1 MKIDFPVNWSNEDE
15 YKSFALEPF
24 LRDTLHIPW
33 RSEVI
38 EINRPFECYGGN
50 YKIDYVIKVK
60 DFPLLAIEAEDKEE
74 EFDDGYEE
82 VTFKAKNYREGL
94 TTPLIMVAAGRKVE
108 LYEAKPSPTGIGII
122 FERMDKLLDWQELQE
137 YARRFISKPTV
148 VRESTTEQLKGI
160 FREIWHALERIKS
173 KERRFITL
181 SQIIIRHMKEAS
193 AREFF
198 VDLDLTQDE
207 QKAIRQTLNR
217 YDLHSEEGHRLA
229 YSYHEL
235 IEELGIYKGESMTL
249 PKRKGRKLKPRN
261 LARYLTPEHVIDF
274 MVKLAEPSAGDR
286 VIDLACGS
294 GGFLGGIIGSL
305 ADDKIRNDF
314 AQNRLYAMDID
325 YLCSLT
331 AETFVELLIPG
342 KQEHLKIF
350 QHNGLYSAR
359 VEDFEDDLSAEVQEG
374 TFDLVIG
381 NPPGNE
387 NYSGPKRHFDSVKRQ
402 LGLDVSRERYRDDV
416 LFLHRA
422 LQLAKD
428 DGKICLLFPDGFFTN
443 TALEEIREKL
453 AKNCTIQAI
462 ISIPRIFRDVSSKM
476 AVIYL
481 TKEPPPQNHKVFL
494 AAVELNKE
502 VNVES
507 ELNNIYEEYKGF
519 A

>member
-1 MKIDFPVNWSNEDE
+1 
-15 YKSFALEPF
+15 
-24 LRDTLHIPW
+24 
-33 RSEVI
+33 
-38 EINRPFECYGGN
+38 
-50 YKIDYVIKVK
+50 
-60 DFPLLAIEAEDKEE
+60 
-74 EFDDGYEE
+74 
-82 VTFKAKNYREGL
+82 
-94 TTPLIMVAAGRKVE
+94 
-108 LYEAKPSPTGIGII
+108 
-122 FERMDKLLDWQELQE
+122 MDKLLDWQELQE
-137 YARRFISKPTV
+137 YARQFISKPAV
-148 VRESTTEQLKGI
+148 VHESTTEQLKGI
-160 FREIWHALERIKS
+160 FLDIWHALTRISS
-173 KERRFITL
+173 KEHRFIAL
-181 SQIIIRHMKEAS
+181 SRIILRHMREVS
-193 AREFF
+193 ARELFKE
-198 VDLDLTQDE
+198 LDLTQDE

-249 PKRKGRKLKPRN
+249 PKRKGRKLKPRS
-261 LARYLTPEHVIDF
+261 LARYLTPEHVINF

-286 VIDLACGS
+286 VIDFACGS
-294 GGFLGGIIGSL
+294 GGFLGGVIGSL

-359 VEDFEDDLSAEVQEG
+359 VEDFEYDLSVEIQEG
-374 TFDLVIG
+374 SFDLVIG

-387 NYSGPKRHFDSVKRQ
+387 NYSGPKRHFDFVKQQ
-402 LGLDVSRERYRDDV
+402 LGLDVSHKRYRDDM

-428 DGKICLLFPDGFFTN
+428 GGKICLLFPDGFFTN
-443 TALEEIREKL
+443 IGLEEIREKL
-453 AKNCTIQAI
+453 AKNCTIKAI

-481 TKEPPPQNHKVFL
+481 TKEPPPRNHKVFL

-519 A
+519 AWRSKPMLR